1 MPETTNSKHCS
12 IYLIKLQRS
21 LYRLSNPKAYDII
34 TSLNVS
40 NEKYMCITL
49 FAYAYSL
56 CEIFAIVI
64 VYVEYLNFVWTPK
77 KLTRIVDYLKCKFKM
92 KDPEKQNFCLGLQT
106 EYFSN

>member
-64 VYVEYLNFVWTPK
+64 VYVEYLNFFWTPK
-77 KLTRIVDYLKCKFKM
+77 KLTRIVDYLKSKFEM
-92 KDPEKQNFCLGLQT
+92 KNPRK
-106 EYFSN
+106 

>member
-1 MPETTNSKHCS
+1 MTHTHTHTHIYTKIPEGFQMPEATNSKHCS

-56 CEIFAIVI
+56 CEIFAIII
-64 VYVEYLNFVWTPK
+64 VYMEH
-77 KLTRIVDYLKCKFKM
+77 
-92 KDPEKQNFCLGLQT
+92 
-106 EYFSN
+106 